1 MNVNYYHFDQHG
13 NCLGYVDRVGHYFDP
28 VGQYRGSLSR
38 NGDLYDEDGTLS
50 GRVDARRQ
58 VWNEEG
64 SCRGYLVD
72 ATAHDGSE
80 VPHGSAPALES
91 PGADS
96 IVQHMERPSSSL
108 ATTWRPG
115 IATEPRHKLNANRAG
130 DAANGGQR
138 NQRLAEMG
146 AAVTR
151 IVHDLGNPLS
161 GLALQAE
168 VILRSLQKEPNAPSA
183 VIREPAQQILS
194 TIRRLDDY
202 VRALLDFSRGRELQ
216 LQPLRLGPFLQDI
229 VGSWQPTAAAHTISI
244 HAHVEDTDQVLA
256 DGMQLRRVFDNL
268 VKNAI
273 EAIGNG
279 PGNIAIT
286 VTAEGEAMG
295 ISVEDTGPGAADYRR
310 LFRPFYTTKC
320 EGTGLGLAVA
330 KQIIEAHDGR
340 IAYAQ
345 RRPHGAV
352 FRISLRRYGRLDPL
366 ARYATLGFDEA

>member
-1 MNVNYYHFDQHG
+1 MNVNYYHFDPHG
-13 NCLGYVDRVGHYFDP
+13 NCLGYFDRVGHYFDP
-28 VGQYRGSLSR
+28 AGQYRGSLSR
-38 NGDLYDEDGTLS
+38 NGNLYDEDGALS
-50 GRVDARRQ
+50 GRVDAQRH

-72 ATAHDGSE
+72 AAAHDGSE
-80 VPHGSAPALES
+80 FPHGSAPALER

-96 IVQHMERPSSSL
+96 VVPHMARPSASL
-108 ATTWRPG
+108 APTWRYG
-115 IATEPRHKLNANRAG
+115 IATEPRHKLNANRTLAV
-130 DAANGGQR
+130 ANGGRR

-168 VILRSLQKEPNAPSA
+168 VILRRLQKEPNAPSA
-183 VIREPAQQILS
+183 VIREPTQQILS
-194 TIRRLDDY
+194 EIRRLNGY
-202 VRALLDFSRGRELQ
+202 VRSLLDFSRGRDLQ
-216 LQPLRLGPFLQDI
+216 LHPLRLGPFLQDI
-229 VGSWQPTAAAHTISI
+229 VGSWQPSAAAHAISI
-244 HAHVEDTDQVLA
+244 HAHVEDMDQVLA

-279 PGNIAIT
+279 PGSIAIT
-286 VTAEGEAMG
+286 VTAAGEAMG
-295 ISVEDTGPGAADYRR
+295 ISVEDTGPGAADCRP

-320 EGTGLGLAVA
+320 EGTGLGLAIA
-330 KQIIEAHDGR
+330 KEIIEAHGGR

-352 FRISLRRYGRLDPL
+352 FRISLRRYGRGDPL
-366 ARYATLGFDEA
+366 ARYATVGFDEV